1 MDRVQKITLIS
12 EIPSKDDIGQEI
24 MQETGSE
31 VICTVKSVTR
41 QEWITAQQK
50 ALSAA
55 YVVTVFFA
63 DYEGEKIAE
72 LCGERYEIYRTY
84 NSGDYVELYLAEK
97 VGELE

>member
-24 MQETGSE
+24 MQETGNE

-41 QEWITAQQK
+41 QEWITAQQN

-63 DYEGEKIAE
+63 DYEGEKLAE
-72 LCGERYEIYRTY
+72 LDGIRYAVYRTF

>member
-24 MQETGSE
+24 MQETGNE
-31 VICTVKSVTR
+31 AICTVKSVTR

-63 DYEGEKIAE
+63 DYEGEKLAE
-72 LCGERYEIYRTY
+72 LDGIRYAVYRTF